1 MIEANFSGGKISVK
15 TSSLWSFDTGRRLKI
30 SGIEGL
36 NEDTEIHFRIIS
48 KKRAVVRK
56 GVYNN
61 ADGSLVVNIPN
72 EFLEFADSHLG
83 KAWIYITDEFGEK
96 TINEILIPV
105 IGRKQPENYISQDDL
120 SKDDVIQNAVNIYL
134 DEHPVEGDFENVKN
148 KKSAI
153 TNMSQEG
160 DSDTNYPTVG
170 AVRDF
175 VNLVKDDLED
185 YVDDLIVTD
194 TDYVKSEAER
204 LSDVVR
210 DRQGAGTITFISI
223 SDFHNNIGDKNIE
236 TGNKHA
242 LQAVK
247 LLCERLKID
256 FVCGLGDYTWC
267 APRTNTT
274 HDKGKSEIMA
284 MVNGLINS
292 ASGKPMFLTTG
303 NHDPLIDARHT
314 EDSNG
319 QYVYI
324 NPETDSTR
332 LPIQAAEM
340 FPLVEIYNCYNSKN
354 SAGYGYKDFE
364 NYKLRVICLNTTD
377 VTIPT
382 TGAGYY
388 NTNAVGMSTEQAQW
402 FANSLDLT
410 DKEDC
415 AEWKTIVVSHFPL
428 DWGGL
433 IPLVKIIKAFEDG
446 TSGSISF
453 GGGTVTYD
461 YNGKNAAQIAAQF
474 HGHVHGFKVDNLHY
488 FDDNSVLKTVETQ
501 RIAIPNACFYRTN
514 EYGTNGATENNG
526 IEFGVPADGTTY
538 AKTANTANDTAFN
551 VITLDFANR
560 KIYADSYGAGYN
572 REITIPEWSFVPVV
586 IPDYM
591 KTDYIPTATDD
602 SGSIL
607 NGVGYI
613 DGKRLS
619 TSGKSSDYRDV
630 ARCTTSGYIPIEG
643 GNTLHFGGS
652 DCVWTSTSAS
662 NVWSYSYI
670 YLYDENKTPIAYI
683 VTDQGATTPAIPLD
697 EFNYYSAE
705 ISPSAYTWKNSSGQT
720 VNDLSGVRYCRV
732 TVEGQGVNLRAY
744 IE

>member
-274 HDKGKSEIMA
+274 HSKGKSEI
-284 MVNGLINS
+284 
-292 ASGKPMFLTTG
+292 
-303 NHDPLIDARHT
+303 
-314 EDSNG
+314 
-319 QYVYI
+319 
-324 NPETDSTR
+324 
-332 LPIQAAEM
+332 
-340 FPLVEIYNCYNSKN
+340 
-354 SAGYGYKDFE
+354 
-364 NYKLRVICLNTTD
+364 
-377 VTIPT
+377 
-382 TGAGYY
+382 
-388 NTNAVGMSTEQAQW
+388 
-402 FANSLDLT
+402 
-410 DKEDC
+410 
-415 AEWKTIVVSHFPL
+415 
-428 DWGGL
+428 
-433 IPLVKIIKAFEDG
+433 
-446 TSGSISF
+446 
-453 GGGTVTYD
+453 
-461 YNGKNAAQIAAQF
+461 
-474 HGHVHGFKVDNLHY
+474 LH
-488 FDDNSVLKTVETQ
+488 E
-501 RIAIPNACFYRTN
+501 
-514 EYGTNGATENNG
+514 
-526 IEFGVPADGTTY
+526 
-538 AKTANTANDTAFN
+538 
-551 VITLDFANR
+551 
-560 KIYADSYGAGYN
+560 
-572 REITIPEWSFVPVV
+572 
-586 IPDYM
+586 
-591 KTDYIPTATDD
+591 
-602 SGSIL
+602 
-607 NGVGYI
+607 
-613 DGKRLS
+613 
-619 TSGKSSDYRDV
+619 
-630 ARCTTSGYIPIEG
+630 
-643 GNTLHFGGS
+643 
-652 DCVWTSTSAS
+652 
-662 NVWSYSYI
+662 
-670 YLYDENKTPIAYI
+670 
-683 VTDQGATTPAIPLD
+683 
-697 EFNYYSAE
+697 
-705 ISPSAYTWKNSSGQT
+705 
-720 VNDLSGVRYCRV
+720 
-732 TVEGQGVNLRAY
+732 
-744 IE
+744 

>member
-274 HDKGKSEIMA
+274 HSKGKSEIMA

-332 LPIQAAEM
+332 LPIQATEM

-354 SAGYGYKDFE
+354 SAGYGYKDF
-364 NYKLRVICLNTTD
+364 NKYKLRVICLNTTD

-461 YNGKNAAQIAAQF
+461 YNGKNAAQIVAQF

-514 EYGTNGATENNG
+514 EYGTNGAAENNG

-560 KIYADSYGAGYN
+560 KIYADNYGAGYN

-670 YLYDENKTPIAYI
+670 YLYDENKAPIAYI

-697 EFNYYSAE
+697 EFNYYSAVTAK
-705 ISPSAYTWKNSSGQT
+705 PLSASASA
-720 VNDLSGVRYCRV
+720 R
-732 TVEGQGVNLRAY
+732 
-744 IE
+744 